1 MMYARV
7 TILPVKEG
15 KAEEAVRIYETS
27 VIPAAKA
34 QKGYRG
40 SYLLADWKAD
50 KGVAMTFWESE
61 KDASANEENRYYQE
75 QLVKFMSILASAPIR
90 EGYDVAVEDP
100 VR

>member
-1 MMYARV
+1 MYARV

-15 KAEEAVRIYETS
+15 KADEAARIYETS
-27 VIPAAKA
+27 VIPSAKA

-50 KGVAMTFWESE
+50 KGVAITFWETE
-61 KDASANEENRYYQE
+61 EDASANEENRYYQE

-100 VR
+100 IE